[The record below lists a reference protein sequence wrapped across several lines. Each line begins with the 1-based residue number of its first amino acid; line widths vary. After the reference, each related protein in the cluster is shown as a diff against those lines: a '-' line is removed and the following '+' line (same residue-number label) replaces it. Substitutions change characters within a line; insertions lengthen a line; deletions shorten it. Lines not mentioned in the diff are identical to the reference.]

1 MADFTVQVTNF
12 EKHGSFNYRFDEAGN
27 VVLNPS
33 SSAFQQHYLSIPLS
47 NVNYNN
53 NKIKSFYDVEFT
65 EFVAPA
71 TASANALSPAEITD
85 QINSLTAENQ
95 ELQDRLGEVI
105 ALNEIN
111 NSAANIQAVKD
122 IIIGLR
128 ITLGQGTVSSDFQS
142 DFPYLPIPVEE
153 RENAP

>member
-12 EKHGSFNYRFDEAGN
+12 EKHGAFDYRFDEAGN

-47 NVNYNN
+47 NINYNN

-71 TASANALSPAEITD
+71 TASANALSPAEIAD
-85 QINSLTAENQ
+85 QINSLTAQNQ
-95 ELQDRLGEVI
+95 ELQDRLDRRPHVVLI
-105 ALNEIN
+105 P
-111 NSAANIQAVKD
+111 
-122 IIIGLR
+122 R
-128 ITLGQGTVSSDFQS
+128 
-142 DFPYLPIPVEE
+142 LPDPARRPLSVFAGGPAD
-153 RENAP
+153 RGN